1 MGGSGLRFGVRLFQQ
16 GDAMPDSRS
25 PRTTQQ
31 TTQITRRTALGGIA
45 TGLAGGVLPA
55 LASDAYPSRPVTMV
69 VPYTAGGSTDVVAR
83 LIAQKLSEN
92 LGQTFV
98 VDNRGGANGVIGM
111 EIAARA
117 EPNGY
122 TLLMNTA
129 GAQALT
135 PVLYKTKFHALDS
148 WEPIS
153 LISTIPLVIVAREGL
168 PVKNFAEFVQ
178 LARAGNPPLSSSSG
192 SSMIVLVTSQLKRV
206 IGAPTM
212 INAQYKGTSEQ
223 AQALVKGEVDVSVD
237 SFVTMP
243 HIKAGKV
250 RPLAVIAP
258 QRVASLPDV
267 PTLAEL
273 GVKDMEFASWS
284 GLLAPKGTPKP
295 IVDRLSAEVQK
306 IVRTPEVQERL
317 RGFDHTPVGG
327 NAADFAKLIGDDYAR
342 WQRVVK
348 DTGFKIEG

>member
-1 MGGSGLRFGVRLFQQ
+1 MPASHRL
-16 GDAMPDSRS
+16 G
-25 PRTTQQ
+25 
-31 TTQITRRTALGGIA
+31 INRRTALGVA
-45 TGLAGGVLPA
+45 VSTLAGAPWLGA
-55 LASDAYPSRPVTMV
+55 HAADKYPSKPVTII
-69 VPYTAGGSTDVVAR
+69 VPYAAGGSTDVVAR
-83 LIAQKLSEN
+83 VIAQKLSEN
-92 LGQTFV
+92 LGQPFV
-98 VDNRGGANGVIGM
+98 VDNKAGANGVIGM
-111 EIAARA
+111 DVAARA

-122 TLLMNTA
+122 TLLLNTA

-153 LISTIPLVIVAREGL
+153 LIGTIPLVLVAREGL

-178 LARAGNPPLSSSSG
+178 LARAGNPPLTSSSG
-192 SSMIVLVTSQLKRV
+192 SSMIVLVTDQLKRV
-206 IGAPTM
+206 IGAPSM
-212 INAQYKGTSEQ
+212 INAQYKGTSIQ

-258 QRVASLPDV
+258 HRVASLPDV
-267 PTLAEL
+267 PTMTEL

-284 GLLAPKGTPKP
+284 GLLAPKGTPRE
-295 IVDRLSAEVQK
+295 IVQMLSEQVQK
-306 IVRTPEVQERL
+306 IVRTPDVQERL
-317 RGFDHTPVGG
+317 KGFDHTPVGG
-327 NAADFAKLIGDDYAR
+327 NAADFAKLIGEDYAR

-348 DTGFKIEG
+348 DTGFKIDG